1 MLKRLGLLLSGLL
14 LSALVEAKSPPEDF
28 AYQAEL
34 TVSSFSLQRVQ
45 IPIKV
50 LLAVTRDDLAD
61 ISVFDSNA
69 KLLPSLIRKTPRRQK
84 EKQIELPFH
93 VFSSYLKQHS
103 KIVTT
108 REQTT
113 QQDQVSEVQ
122 TTETI
127 AVDRT
132 RPVYIIELPDKDRD
146 ISIGSV
152 ELQWAHQPAD
162 QLLKLRV
169 EAGNDLDSWR
179 TIFNSKNLTNHKSDK
194 NEWQTI
200 GSIPGSQKYLRLTP
214 AKSVRSF
221 ELQKVTGNYHQVIPE
236 TKIWHRLEAPGE
248 LADQPGFYAFD
259 MPATVRAD
267 ALRLV
272 PGTEQTLISG
282 DLYASNND
290 FERKRR
296 IRSGFQQHNIT
307 SSEIKPSRAIDLPR
321 QKYKHWWFKPDRE
334 LDLPPHV
341 EIAFPLYEMLFL
353 GNDAGPF
360 RLAWGNYETIGL
372 RNDLNGLLSDEQKQA
387 RADLVQLRSID
398 IAGGEGRL
406 APAEQLPW
414 LKWLLWLL
422 MLAAVA
428 ATAKMALSLL
438 RDMKAA

>member
-1 MLKRLGLLLSGLL
+1 MLKRLGLLLPGLL
-14 LSALVEAKSPPEDF
+14 LSASVQAKSLPEDF

-34 TVSSFSLQRVQ
+34 TGSSHSLQRVQ
-45 IPIKV
+45 IPIEV

-69 KLLPSLIRKTPRRQK
+69 KPLPSLIRRAPRQQQ

-113 QQDQVSEVQ
+113 QQDQVSEIQ

-132 RPVYIIELPDKDRD
+132 RPIYIIELPDKDRD
-146 ISIGSV
+146 ISINSV
-152 ELQWAHQPAD
+152 ALQWTHQPAD

-169 EAGNDLDSWR
+169 EVGNNLDSWR
-179 TIFNSKNLTNHKSDK
+179 TIFNSKNLTNQNFDKS
-194 NEWQTI
+194 EWQEI
-200 GSIPGSQKYLRLTP
+200 GSIPRSQKYLRLTP
-214 AKSVRSF
+214 LKSVQSF
-221 ELQKVTGNYHQVIPE
+221 ELQKVTGNYRQLPAEI
-236 TKIWHRLEAPGE
+236 KIWHRLEALTE
-248 LADQPGFYAFD
+248 LEDQPGFYAFD
-259 MPATVRAD
+259 IPTAVRAD

-272 PGTEQTLISG
+272 PGTEQTLIGG
-282 DLYASNND
+282 DLYAGNDD
-290 FERKRR
+290 FEHKRR

-334 LDLPPHV
+334 LDLPPYV
-341 EIAFPLYEMLFL
+341 EIAFPVYEMLFL
-353 GNDAGPF
+353 GNDTGPF
-360 RLAWGNYETIGL
+360 RLAWGNYETAGL
-372 RNDLNGLLSDEQKQA
+372 NNDLNGLLSDEQKLA
-387 RADLVQLRSID
+387 RAELVQLRSVD
-398 IAGGEGRL
+398 IAGGEARL

-422 MLAAVA
+422 MLAAVV

-438 RDMKAA
+438 RDMRTA

>member
-1 MLKRLGLLLSGLL
+1 MPKRLGLLLPGLL
-14 LSALVEAKSPPEDF
+14 LSALVQAKSLPGDF

-34 TVSSFSLQRVQ
+34 TGSSHSLQRVQ
-45 IPIKV
+45 IPIEV

-69 KLLPSLIRKTPRRQK
+69 NPLPSLIRRAPRQQQVM
-84 EKQIELPFH
+84 QIDLPFH

-108 REQTT
+108 SEQTT
-113 QQDQVSEVQ
+113 QQDQVSEVR
-122 TTETI
+122 TTETV

-132 RPVYIIELPDKDRD
+132 RPVYIVELPDKDRD
-146 ISIGSV
+146 VSINSV
-152 ELQWAHQPAD
+152 ELEWIHQPAD

-169 EAGNDLDSWR
+169 EVGNNLDSWR
-179 TIFNSKNLTNHKSDK
+179 TIFNNKNLTNQNSDK
-194 NEWQTI
+194 SEWQKI
-200 GSIPGSQKYLRLTP
+200 GSIPKSQKYLRLTP
-214 AKSVRSF
+214 LKSVQSF
-221 ELQKVTGNYHQVIPE
+221 ELQKVTGNYRQITPE
-236 TKIWHRLEAPGE
+236 VKIWHRLEALSE
-248 LADQPGFYAFD
+248 LDDQPGFYAFD
-259 MPATVRAD
+259 MPTAVKAV

-272 PGTEQTLISG
+272 PGTEQTLIGG
-282 DLYASNND
+282 DLYASNDD
-290 FERKRR
+290 FEHKRR

-307 SSEIKPSRAIDLPR
+307 SSEIKPGRAIDLPR
-321 QKYKHWWFKPDRE
+321 QKYKHWWFRSDRE

-341 EIAFPLYEMLFL
+341 EIAFPVYEILFL
-353 GNDAGPF
+353 GNGTGPF
-360 RLAWGNYETIGL
+360 RLAWGNYETAVL
-372 RNDLNGLLSDEQKQA
+372 NNDLNGLLSDEQKKGEA
-387 RADLVQLRSID
+387 GLVHLRSVD

-438 RDMKAA
+438 RDMKTA